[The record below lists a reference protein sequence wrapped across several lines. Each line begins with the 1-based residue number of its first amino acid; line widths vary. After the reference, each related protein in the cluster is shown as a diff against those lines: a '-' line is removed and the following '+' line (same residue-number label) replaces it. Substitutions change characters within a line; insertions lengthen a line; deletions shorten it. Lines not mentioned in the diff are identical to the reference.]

1 MKNKSSYSFLL
12 LQALILLLF
21 SGCNLYM
28 DEGDNNQSDFEN
40 GDGFTA
46 PKTVS
51 DSITTVTYQFNEG
64 TKMLSENYR
73 PYIIRYRTDTLYD
86 QTEIYLRKD
95 IPAAL
100 LPARGNKLATDLFD
114 IFDGGLIHQVDA
126 VMDEGGQI
134 VVKAHRVTVDDVFKT
149 LNITS
154 DFYVSMDTTDVDNTD
169 NTTRVRG
176 RKEYG
181 YKLKPV
187 NKLEAER
194 TKADDATQVEG
205 RKKYGYKRQ
214 AEGTETD
221 DTYNEEDFDFTFVEE
236 EFVYPSFSLEPKDID
251 KWEKLEKLSP
261 KTQNVLKGVS
271 NIGKKVDKALVRP
284 FGKFDGRVGAVLKLG
299 LKMHFEFY
307 KEKKYIDLHG
317 WTYAS
322 VDFGIFFREV
332 KGGISIPI
340 IGHGR
345 KKVNRSNPSVGSSTT
360 EVDNYLVNILT
371 KDIPIP
377 AGPVKLDIT
386 TVPYV
391 IFDLFASYRNDRE
404 DGLLFGK
411 HYQNNITEF
420 GFHDDPVNGKY
431 SYPRAKS
438 SASKGS
444 DNEDEWAASFAAGV
458 ELHAYLDVI
467 VKLYKALQLK
477 ITPEASATFGYEKKL
492 NDKYNINN
500 FILDSGSQRSLDYG
514 GDSNIYFQ
522 LGAGLTMSGQ
532 LNFGFWSLD
541 LLSID
546 ILSTSKTWK
555 WNLYPE
561 FTTNIKYDEKNST
574 QETPVYDAEVKLIK
588 ECINKP
594 REAPMLAI
602 YSAPLNNSDGPKT
615 FVKLVKSENETSIF
629 NDNTTYRY
637 HFSIPGVEHYKYYYA
652 VPIYITGFGMTR
664 QYLHGTPTPFFSQD
678 MSLTLSNFEQ
688 LKVRDSGIQQS
699 NNIYAFKFN
708 LSGVAPS
715 SSKKN
720 KFLINIYDEEKGT
733 LLAWREF
740 SLGKLPVG
748 RISQDYVFFF
758 SGNRSHYYVAVS
770 YTQRDENDNF
780 VKASW
785 GSLNIYYGGGSEE
798 IDDMRYDFTGDNSS
812 KYNLLQ

>member
-21 SGCNLYM
+21 SGCSLYM
-28 DEGDNNQSDFEN
+28 DEGDNNQADFEN

-46 PKTVS
+46 PKTLS

-100 LPARGNKLATDLFD
+100 LPTRGNKLATDLFD

-126 VMDEGGQI
+126 VMDEGGQF

-154 DFYVSMDTTDVDNTD
+154 DFYVSMDTTNVDNAD
-169 NTTRVRG
+169 DATRAGG

-181 YKLKPV
+181 FKLKPV
-187 NKLEAER
+187 NKHE
-194 TKADDATQVEG
+194 
-205 RKKYGYKRQ
+205 
-214 AEGTETD
+214 AEGTRSDD
-221 DTYNEEDFDFTFVEE
+221 DTYNEKDFDFTFFEE
-236 EFVYPSFSLEPKDID
+236 KFVYPNFSLEPKDID

-261 KTQNVLKGVS
+261 KTQEVLKGVS
-271 NIGKKVDKALVRP
+271 KIGKKLDESFVKP
-284 FGKFDGRVGAVLKLG
+284 FGKFDGGAGAVVKMG
-299 LKMHFEFY
+299 VKMHFEFY

-322 VDFGIFFREV
+322 ADIGLFFKEV
-332 KGGISIPI
+332 KGGIC
-340 IGHGR
+340 IGLMGNGE
-345 KKVNRSNPSVGSSTT
+345 KDVNRSNPSVGSSTT
-360 EVDNYLVNILT
+360 KVRKYLLNILT

-377 AGPVKLDIT
+377 AGPVKLDVT
-386 TVPYV
+386 SVPN
-391 IFDLFASYRNDRE
+391 IILDLFASYRNDRE
-404 DGLLFGK
+404 NGLLFGK
-411 HYQNNITEF
+411 HYQRNITEF
-420 GFHDDPVNGKY
+420 GFHDDPVNGRY
-431 SYPRAKS
+431 SYPRGKS
-438 SASKGS
+438 STSKGY
-444 DNEDEWAASFAAGV
+444 DYEDEWSASFAAGA
-458 ELHAYLDVI
+458 EIHAYLDII
-467 VKLYKALQLK
+467 VKIYKAMQVKL
-477 ITPEASATFGYEKKL
+477 TPEASLTFGYEKKL
-492 NDKYNINN
+492 NDKYNINY
-500 FILDSGSQRSLDYG
+500 FILDSGSERSLDYG

-522 LGAGLTMSGQ
+522 RGAGLTMSGQ
-532 LNFGFWSLD
+532 LNFGFWSVD
-541 LLSID
+541 LFSMD
-546 ILSTSKTWK
+546 ILSTSQTTK

-561 FTTNIKYDEKNST
+561 FATNIKFDEKNST
-574 QETPVYDAEVKLIK
+574 QEAPVYDAEVKVIK
-588 ECINKP
+588 DYINKP

-602 YSAPLNNSDGPKT
+602 YSASLNNSDGPKT

-629 NDNTTYRY
+629 NDKTTYRY
-637 HFSIPGVEHYKYYYA
+637 HFSVTGGDRYKYYYA

-678 MSLTLSNFEQ
+678 LSLTLSNFEQ
-688 LKVRDSGIQQS
+688 LKVRDSGMEHS
-699 NNIYAFKFN
+699 NNVYAFKFN

-720 KFLINIYDEEKGT
+720 KVLINIYNEEKGS

-740 SLGKLPVG
+740 SLGTLPVG

-758 SGNRSHYYVAVS
+758 TGNRSHYYVTVS
-770 YTQRDENDNF
+770 YSQKDEKDN
-780 VKASW
+780 VLKASW
-785 GSLNIYYGGGSEE
+785 GSLDIYYGGGSEE
-798 IDDMRYDFTGDNSS
+798 IDDLRYDFTGDNSS
-812 KYNLLQ
+812 KYNLLI

>member
-28 DEGDNNQSDFEN
+28 DEGDNNLSDFEN

-95 IPAAL
+95 IPATL
-100 LPARGNKLATDLFD
+100 LPASGNKLATDLFD

-126 VMDEGGQI
+126 VMEKDGQI

-154 DFYVSMDTTDVDNTD
+154 DFYVSMDTTNVDNAD
-169 NTTRVRG
+169 NATRVRG

-221 DTYNEEDFDFTFVEE
+221 DTYNEKDFDFTFFEE

-261 KTQNVLKGVS
+261 KTQEVLKGVS
-271 NIGKKVDKALVRP
+271 NISKKLDASIVKP
-284 FGKFDGRVGAVLKLG
+284 FGKFDGGAGAVAKMG

-317 WTYAS
+317 WTYVS
-322 VDFGIFFREV
+322 LDLGLFFKEV
-332 KGGISIPI
+332 KGGIC
-340 IGHGR
+340 IGLVGNGK

-360 EVDNYLVNILT
+360 EVSKYLVNIMT

-386 TVPYV
+386 SVTH
-391 IFDLFASYRNDRE
+391 IIIDLFASYRNDRE
-404 DGLLFGK
+404 NGLLYGK
-411 HYQNNITEF
+411 HYQRNITEF
-420 GFHDDPVNGKY
+420 GFHDDPVNGRY
-431 SYPRAKS
+431 SYPRGKS
-438 SASKGS
+438 STNKGY
-444 DNEDEWAASFAAGV
+444 DTEDEWSASFAAGV
-458 ELHAYLDVI
+458 ELHTYLDII
-467 VKLYKALQLK
+467 VKLYKAMQMKL
-477 ITPEASATFGYEKKL
+477 TPEASLTFGYEKKL

-500 FILDSGSQRSLDYG
+500 FIMDSGSQRSLDYG
-514 GDSNIYFQ
+514 GDSNIYVQ
-522 LGAGLTMSGQ
+522 LGAGLTMSGV
-532 LNFGFWSLD
+532 LKFGFWSVD
-541 LLSID
+541 LFSLD

-555 WNLYPE
+555 WNCYPE
-561 FTTNIKYDEKNST
+561 FATNITFDEKNST
-574 QETPVYDAEVKLIK
+574 QETPVYDAEVKVIK
-588 ECINKP
+588 DYINKP

-602 YSAPLNNSDGPKT
+602 YSALLNNPEGPKT

-629 NDNTTYRY
+629 DDKTTYRY
-637 HFSIPGVEHYKYYYA
+637 HFSLAGGDRSIFYFA

-664 QYLHGTPTPFFSQD
+664 QYLHGTPTPFFLKNLT
-678 MSLTLSNFEQ
+678 LTLSNFEQ
-688 LKVRDSGIQQS
+688 LKVRDSGMEHS
-699 NNIYAFKFN
+699 NNVYAFKFN
-708 LSGVAPS
+708 LSGVASS
-715 SSKKN
+715 SSKKD
-720 KFLINIYDEEKGT
+720 KVLINIYDQEEGT

-740 SLGKLPVG
+740 SMGKLPVG

-758 SGNRSHYYVAVS
+758 TGNRSHYYVTVT
-770 YTQRDENDNF
+770 YTQKDEKDNYIT
-780 VKASW
+780 ATW
-785 GSLNIYYGGGSEE
+785 GSLDIYYGGGSEE
-798 IDDMRYDFTGDNSS
+798 IDDIRYDFTGENSS